1 MTQRRREQGLVE
13 LTLLAAKRVTCREVR
28 GTVSHTMALNKDHK
42 ISCGR
47 GEEREGR
54 GARERRVEE
63 GRTRILSSRHQSF
76 LGMGGGG
83 GCGGGEEREEF
94 CPV

>member
-47 GEEREGR
+47 GEERGERGEG
-54 GARERRVEE
+54 EE
-63 GRTRILSSRHQSF
+63 G
-76 LGMGGGG
+76 GGGKNSDSVVTTSVFSGDGWGG
-83 GCGGGEEREEF
+83 GCGGGVEREEF